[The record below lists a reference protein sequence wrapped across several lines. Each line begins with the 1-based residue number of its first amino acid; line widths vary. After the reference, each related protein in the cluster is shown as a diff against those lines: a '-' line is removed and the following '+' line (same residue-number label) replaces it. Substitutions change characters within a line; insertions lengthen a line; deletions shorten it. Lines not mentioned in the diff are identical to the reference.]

1 MSKKNSHTTTLFH
14 YTRNQNALFSILKE
28 GLKFSYCK
36 EQITEEF
43 CLGLPMISFCD
54 IPLAYSIEH
63 VSKYGGYA
71 IGLSKRF
78 LLDNYSI
85 GIGPVNYFVSN
96 ESVTAAF
103 KLKEEARNSK
113 KILQDISENENGA
126 SLTVPL
132 KGKTYKGKALSPKDS
147 PMALKMF
154 FKGDNY
160 NKAAN
165 KAISFMKRYEFI
177 RNGKRQVNYD
187 ECEWR
192 MVMPENAPLG
202 DDTLCKWFW
211 TESEYDSWREQA
223 TSKFIEV
230 WSLSFKVE
238 DINYIII
245 PTFNLIPNFVK
256 RLSKIK
262 ELCGVSLTDKD
273 RYSLVSKVISI
284 EQIKKDF

>member
-1 MSKKNSHTTTLFH
+1 
-14 YTRNQNALFSILKE
+14 
-28 GLKFSYCK
+28 
-36 EQITEEF
+36 
-43 CLGLPMISFCD
+43 
-54 IPLAYSIEH
+54 
-63 VSKYGGYA
+63 
-71 IGLSKRF
+71 
-78 LLDNYSI
+78 
-85 GIGPVNYFVSN
+85 
-96 ESVTAAF
+96 
-103 KLKEEARNSK
+103 
-113 KILQDISENENGA
+113 
-126 SLTVPL
+126 
-132 KGKTYKGKALSPKDS
+132 
-147 PMALKMF
+147 
-154 FKGDNY
+154 
-160 NKAAN
+160 
-165 KAISFMKRYEFI
+165 MKRYEFI

-245 PTFNLIPNFVK
+245 PAFNLIPNFVK